1 MQTYTTQMDAA
12 RKGILTKELLAV
24 AKKEQMEPEKLVKL
38 VAAGQVVIPANKC
51 HTCLDPNG
59 IGSALRT
66 KINVNLGTSRDLND
80 LDMEL
85 QKVNDAVAMGA
96 ESIMDLSSFG
106 DTQKFRRKLTAECPV
121 IIGTV
126 PIYDAVVYY
135 HKPLREITSEEWLQI
150 AEMHAKDGV
159 DFLTIHVGINKNTA
173 ERFKKMKRLTNIVS
187 RGGSIIFAW
196 MEMTGQENPFYEHF
210 DRLLDICQEYDVTLS
225 LGDACRPGCLEDA
238 TDVSQLEELLTLG
251 ELTRRAWEKN
261 VQVMIE
267 GPGHMPLDQIAANMK
282 IQQSVCKGAPF
293 YVLGPLV
300 TDVAPGY
307 DHITAA
313 IGGAIAASAG
323 ASFLCYVTPAEHL
336 RLPNRDDVKEGI
348 IASRIAAHAADIAK
362 GIPGAKEWDR
372 KMAQARA
379 RLDWEEQFSL
389 AIDPEKARRYRAES
403 KPEKEDTCSMCGNF
417 CAVKNMNR
425 ILSGEIVSIFDE

>member
-1 MQTYTTQMDAA
+1 MNYTTQMDAA

-389 AIDPEKARRYRAES
+389 AIDPEKVRRYRAES

>member
-1 MQTYTTQMDAA
+1 MNYTTQMDAA

-106 DTQKFRRKLTAECPV
+106 DTQKFRRKLTAECPA

-300 TDVAPGY
+300 TDIAPGY

-389 AIDPEKARRYRAES
+389 AIDPEKAPRYRAES